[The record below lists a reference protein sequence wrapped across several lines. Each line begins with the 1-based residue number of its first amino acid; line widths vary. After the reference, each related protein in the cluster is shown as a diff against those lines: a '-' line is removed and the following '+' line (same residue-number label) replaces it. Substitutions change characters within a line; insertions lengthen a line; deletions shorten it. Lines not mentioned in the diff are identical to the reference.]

1 MKTIRVLLADDHK
14 LFREGLRQICELAG
28 GFQVAGEAATGEEA
42 VTLAL
47 ELKPDVVLMDIQMP
61 GMGGIRATGAIA
73 SADLPIGIIV
83 LTMYRQD
90 AYLFEAIKAG
100 ARGYLLKDCSGD
112 EVIAAI
118 REVARGGGIMPPE
131 IAVMVFE
138 EFRRMA
144 GEGNDPPEERLTG
157 AEMDVLV
164 RVAKGDENRQ
174 IAEALNI
181 SVKTVANRL
190 YTIFCKLHVKNR
202 TQAALTALRQ
212 GWAEL

>member
-28 GFQVAGEAATGEEA
+28 DFQVAGEAATGEEA
-42 VTLAL
+42 VAMAL

-73 SADLPIGIIV
+73 AADPHIGIII

-90 AYLFEAIKAG
+90 TYLFEAIKAG

-112 EVIAAI
+112 EVIAAV

-131 IAVMVFE
+131 MAAMVFE

-144 GEGNDPPEERLTG
+144 GEGNGMPEERLTG

-164 RVAKGDENRQ
+164 RVAKGEENQQ
-174 IAEALNI
+174 IAEALDI
-181 SVKTVANRL
+181 TVKTVANRL